1 MPRPWQK
8 EAAMAGRPRSSLVL
22 LASLVVLGGCT
33 VATEEK
39 IVKDFF
45 RASRL
50 RDNVAL
56 GTFATVRF
64 DPSTD
69 GQVQSFK
76 TLEISAERSTPV
88 SVRQHAEAVD
98 AAKEAEQSFS
108 KQKMAYQSANLKAIE
123 RVIKAEHQKSAVTR
137 QDAAVQTAWTKW
149 RADAMQH
156 SKTVSDARQQLRAVQ
171 GPIQLS
177 LSEPN
182 GRLPDV
188 SKLEGNLVEKDV
200 TVQADV
206 RLPDGRTESKTLV
219 VTLARA
225 VMREGSAEPKTGRW
239 IVRRVRPRDAQSTS

>member
-1 MPRPWQK
+1 L
-8 EAAMAGRPRSSLVL
+8 SLVL
-22 LASLVVLGGCT
+22 LASLVALGGCT

-64 DPSTD
+64 DPNTD
-69 GQVQSFK
+69 GQVQRFE
-76 TLEISAERSTPV
+76 TLEIAAERSTPV
-88 SVRQHAEAVD
+88 SVRQYAEALD
-98 AAKEAEQSFS
+98 AAQEAERSFS
-108 KQKMAYQSANLKAIE
+108 KQKMAYQNANLKAIE
-123 RVIKAEHQKSAVTR
+123 RVIKAEHQQKSVTR
-137 QDAAVQTAWTKW
+137 QDAGVQTAWSKW
-149 RADAMQH
+149 RTDAAQH
-156 SKTVSDARQQLRAVQ
+156 AKALSEARQKLRSVQ

-188 SKLEGNLVEKDV
+188 SRLEGNLVEKDV

-206 RLPDGRTESKTLV
+206 RMPDGSTASKTLV

-225 VMREGSAEPKTGRW
+225 VMREGNGEPKTGRW
-239 IVRRVRPRDAQSTS
+239 IVRRVRPRDAQATS